1 MYDYVQYGKNR
12 EKLESLLAKE
22 KLTKDNNQFSV
33 EIKDRKLSPSQE
45 FKNSPQNSQN
55 NQVSNGTTN
64 PTKLPLIQ
72 QNQNFV
78 SPTSSQHNLDLILL
92 SKNKIFGWLGIPT
105 KFDEMIYYAR
115 WWKFYD
121 NCITIINLLIIL
133 LAFYDYELNFT
144 YPRQIMA
151 DYSSVRLIMITLA
164 ILSIFCVYR
173 RHFMKNKWKNIKVM
187 DKIYIDDAY
196 GMDSNSIENL
206 LFEEDN
212 LVIGD
217 RKDKL
222 LSPRFYFEVCLNLI
236 MPIPGF
242 DFHISVQELDRDS
255 NKLKN
260 VEYLLSDFFYLVVLL
275 RSLYIIRAYIN
286 YSIFSDHY
294 AYKICKEYKV
304 QNNFRFAI
312 KCLLKI
318 FHIKLVLWF
327 FFGSV
332 CIFGFMLR
340 IFERPFWVEKGRIE
354 FDSYLTPMW
363 CTFITMLTIGYGDF
377 SPITTMGKLVA
388 FIIGLWGVFISSLII
403 VCLHGLLDLSNDQF
417 LVFTKI
423 LKSRV
428 AVNFIESAY
437 TFHKSKFLISK
448 KNIQVTKGNYQ
459 DMLRNYYEFKNMRNE
474 SKSIY
479 RSNGLLHYNMKL
491 LKEMKKL
498 NQRMDKLEIDI
509 EAAKKKC

>member
-12 EKLESLLAKE
+12 EKLESLIAKE
-22 KLTKDNNQFSV
+22 KLARDKFRTLKGEEGTQGNISLNINTGDQISSITDNPDNPGNP
-33 EIKDRKLSPSQE
+33 RKI
-45 FKNSPQNSQN
+45 
-55 NQVSNGTTN
+55 
-64 PTKLPLIQ
+64 PLIQ
-72 QNQNFV
+72 QNQNFI
-78 SPTSSQHNLDLILL
+78 SPTSSQNNGDLIHL

-144 YPRQIMA
+144 YPRQIAA
-151 DYSSVRLIMITLA
+151 DYSSVRLVMITLA
-164 ILSIFCVYR
+164 FLSIFCVYR
-173 RHFMKNKWKNIKVM
+173 RHYMKNKWKNIKVM

-196 GMDSNSIENL
+196 GVDSDGLENL
-206 LFEEDN
+206 LFEDDN

-222 LSPRFYFEVCLNLI
+222 LSPRFYFEVCLNLV

-242 DFHISVQELDRDS
+242 DFHISIQELDRDL
-255 NKLKN
+255 NKLEN
-260 VEYLLSDFFYLVVLL
+260 VDYLLSDFFYIVVLL
-275 RSLYIIRAYIN
+275 RSLYIIRAFIN

-332 CIFGFMLR
+332 LIFGFMLR

-363 CTFITMLTIGYGDF
+363 CAFITMLTIGYGDF
-377 SPITTMGKLVA
+377 SPITTLGKLVA
-388 FIIGLWGVFISSLII
+388 FLIGLWGVFISSLII

-437 TFHKSKFLISK
+437 TYHKSKFLISK

-459 DMLRNYYEFKNMRNE
+459 NMLKDYFEFKNMRNE

-498 NQRMDKLEIDI
+498 NQRMDKLEVDI